1 MKQRRYSANIGFT
14 DILFNVLLGFVFLFI
29 IAFILI
35 NPPTKKNDVPAKA
48 EIMVIMEWD
57 GESNDDIDMWLLP
70 GDNDPVSFKKKNIG
84 FWHLDRDDLGQQND
98 LTKIDGQMVV
108 LKSNRE
114 IVTMRGIQPGDVAVN
129 VHVYT
134 KRDKGPT
141 KFTVTLMDVN
151 PYREYFVY
159 EGVAETQNQ
168 VFTLPSFTV
177 NTMGAVTE
185 VWRNDFVFATKRNL
199 LEGNLGIGSTR
210 PQTEAA
216 P

>member
-1 MKQRRYSANIGFT
+1 MRQRRGVSIGFT

-48 EIMVIMEWD
+48 EIMLIMEWHAD
-57 GESNDDIDMWLLP
+57 SNDDIDIWVMA
-70 GDNDPVSFKKKNIG
+70 GDSDPISFKKKNVG
-84 FWHLDRDDLGQQND
+84 YWHLDRDDLGQQND
-98 LTKIDGQMVV
+98 MTRIDGQMVI

-114 IVTMRGIQPGDVAVN
+114 VVSMRGIQPGDVAIN

-134 KRDKGPT
+134 KRDKEST
-141 KFTVTLMDVN
+141 DFTVTLMDVN
-151 PYREYFVY
+151 PYRELFVY
-159 EGVAETQNQ
+159 QGRADLQNQ

-177 NTMGAVTE
+177 DSTGNV
-185 VWRNDFVFATKRNL
+185 VNVFRNDFNFATRRT
-199 LEGNLGIGSTR
+199 EGMGNLGIGGIR
-210 PQTEAA
+210 EQEAT